1 MATDYDGV
9 KYYSPGDW
17 SIGINFEK
25 AARILDSIEDQ
36 KISDINKIIELYNVH
51 QIILLS
57 DIRPELTQPYV
68 EKARK
73 TMGIVAKFFKAI
85 NDKSME
91 TEFCKVCIDYQR
103 DFWALFDKFSV
114 YDQISPATFQAILY
128 DPETRL
134 DYILEHRKTVEHYD
148 RILSDFMRQSEQA
161 SRILVSQFLE
171 KKSPDSDIHYY
182 MPPSLEPDEYEGIIT
197 RSMIDSDC
205 ATVGVLQ
212 LIANSLSTKDFP
224 ISDFLRLKAE
234 RKIKEILKSR
244 ANEAVVTSY
253 GMQISFADIPE
264 VVTCEKLGPLEYHVT
279 YDVKWIRENLDYP
292 TLLNNFIH
300 LFGYVDLCYRC
311 TFVQTE
317 SSLGVFEKAFG
328 LQGVREYKTGAAFQM
343 THCKSSTELRAYSG
357 ILSENG
363 IRIEDMIQWFFADYL
378 KNEFHI
384 EGFIVNM
391 PSKES
396 TILEKIR
403 TLVAEMDS
411 ILKQYSMYVTEHGI
425 DRELFEISSKP
436 VSFSAIPSQI
446 EKKYAYSSSA
456 DIETEL
462 FYLFSDQCMLHYLP
476 NQEKARS
483 FYDLIRNCSVK
494 LTEYHDFERN
504 QLMWLK
510 SRNTIFIDDEGFIQ
524 LNNPKVRLLK
534 DLYNHEV
541 ACVSYCKDKNQIEQL
556 VTSGDLRYT
565 SSLFSVPEQNYLNYV
580 LNRSEYSNGQD
591 LRNRYVHGS
600 NPLDQSQQESDYVWL
615 LKIMI
620 LIVLKINEECCLINP
635 E

>member
-17 SIGINFEK
+17 SIGLNYKK
-25 AARILDSIEDQ
+25 ATRILDSIDDQ
-36 KISDINKIIELYNVH
+36 QLSDINEIIELYNVQ

-57 DIRPELTQPYV
+57 DIKPEFTQPYV

-134 DYILEHRKTVEHYD
+134 VYILEHRKTVEHYD
-148 RILSDFMRQSEQA
+148 RILSDFMRQSDQVA
-161 SRILVSQFLE
+161 RILVSQFLE
-171 KKSPDSDIHYY
+171 KKPPASDIHYY
-182 MPPSLEPDEYEGIIT
+182 MPPSLEPGEYEGIIT

-205 ATVGVLQ
+205 TTVGVLQ
-212 LIANSLSTKDFP
+212 LIANSLTINGLP
-224 ISDFLRLKAE
+224 ISDSLRLKAE

-244 ANEAVVTSY
+244 ANDAVVTSY
-253 GMQISFADIPE
+253 GMQVSFADVPE
-264 VVTCEKLGPLEYHVT
+264 VVSCDMLRPLEYHVT
-279 YDVKWIRENLDYP
+279 YDVKWIKDNLDYP
-292 TLLNNFIH
+292 TLWNNFIH
-300 LFGYVDLCYRC
+300 LFRYVDLCYRS

-317 SSLGVFEKAFG
+317 SSLNVFEKAFG

-343 THCKSSTELRAYSG
+343 AHYKSSIQLREYSR
-357 ILSENG
+357 ILSEYD
-363 IRIEDMIQWFFADYL
+363 IRIEDMVQWFFAEYL

-384 EGFIVNM
+384 EDFIVNM

-411 ILKQYSMYVTEHGI
+411 ILKQYSMYVTDHGI

-436 VSFSAIPSQI
+436 VSFPGIPSQI
-446 EKKYAYSSSA
+446 EKKYAYNNSA
-456 DIETEL
+456 DIEKEQ
-462 FYLFSDQCMLHYLP
+462 FFLFSDQCLLHYLP
-476 NQEKARS
+476 QHEKARS
-483 FYDLIRNCSVK
+483 FYELIRKNNVK

-510 SRNTIFIDDEGFIQ
+510 SRNTILIDDEGFIQ
-524 LNNPKVRLLK
+524 LNKPKAYLLK
-534 DLYNHEV
+534 DLYEHEV
-541 ACVSYCKDKNQIEQL
+541 VCVSYYKDKNLIEQL
-556 VTSGDLRYT
+556 VTSGDLRYS

-580 LNRSEYSNGQD
+580 LNRSEYDNGQD
-591 LRNRYVHGS
+591 LRNRYVHGR
-600 NPLDQSQQESDYVWL
+600 NTLIQTKHESDYIWL